1 MAFASERYASR
12 RDTFAFITCVVLALL
27 ARGTPASWHD
37 AISTRLRET
46 VLAPFIWMEERAE
59 LMRTSRA
66 RLARVLAERD
76 SAVVAATML
85 EAMREQNAQLRAAL
99 GLAARLPVRHRSAE
113 VLHQT
118 FPTDG
123 FTLLIS
129 AGSRDGVRPLAP
141 VIAASG
147 LVGVVRSVGVST
159 AVVVGWAHPDFRAS
173 AMTLDGSVFGIVAP
187 RGSAGPNTMLLE
199 LTGVPYR
206 DQVPAGT
213 LIYTSGLATG
223 EGGVYPRGI
232 LIGAVIAV
240 ADELEGWARTYLVKP
255 AVHLASVSHVVV
267 LLQTGV
273 DVRNAFDPPPP

>member
-1 MAFASERYASR
+1 MVFASERYASR
-12 RDTFAFITCVVLALL
+12 RDTIAFFICLLLALA
-27 ARGTPASWHD
+27 ARGTPASWHRT
-37 AISTRLRET
+37 ISTELRET
-46 VLAPFIWMEERAE
+46 VLLPFIWLQERAE
-59 LMRTSRA
+59 LMRTSGA
-66 RLARVLAERD
+66 RLQRVLAERD

-85 EAMREQNAQLRAAL
+85 QAVREENAQLRAVL
-99 GLAARLPVRHRSAE
+99 GLTARLPVRHVSAE

-118 FPTDG
+118 LPTDG

-129 AGSRDGVRPLAP
+129 AGSRDGVRLLAP

-147 LVGVVRSVGVST
+147 LVGVVRSVGAATS
-159 AVVVGWAHPDFRAS
+159 VVVAWAHPDFRAS
-173 AMTLDGSVFGIVAP
+173 AMTLDGSVYGIVAP

-199 LTGVPYR
+199 LQGVPYR
-206 DQVPAGT
+206 DHVPAGT

-232 LIGAVIAV
+232 LIGTVIAV

-267 LLQTGV
+267 LLQAGV
-273 DVRNAFDPPPP
+273 DLRDAFQPAPP